1 MGIFNLKQNY
11 IRKIMEKRKSFVEIL
26 NRRVSERMG
35 KEVPRKDIERGL
47 KYILFGFVGILVL
60 IICLIVFLCSL
71 F

>member
-1 MGIFNLKQNY
+1 
-11 IRKIMEKRKSFVEIL
+11 MEKGKSFVEIL

-47 KYILFGFVGILVL
+47 KYILFGFIMIIVL
-60 IICLIVFLCSL
+60 IITFVMFLCFL